1 MAEGVGLL
9 RTGNLLMVTCCA
21 LYLAWWSLAFN
32 PLWSCPVWAK
42 VVGFVCTLAAGAAGV
57 TQLVGGI
64 GEVGADRVTAAIVVA
79 GVVAYAVLL
88 ALTSRLLHR
97 QVTTELALICAWAA
111 MELCVVR
118 ALWVAGAL
126 GPVATVVLAVA
137 TVAAAAIG
145 LVCYLAYYELDPVPA
160 FVDGMVPLALC
171 GAVSAL
177 AAALVALA

>member
-9 RTGNLLMVTCCA
+9 RTGNLLMVACCA

-32 PLWSCPVWAK
+32 PLWSCPMWAK

-64 GEVGADRVTAAIVVA
+64 GTVGADRVTAAIVVA
-79 GVVAYAVLL
+79 GVVAYAVL
-88 ALTSRLLHR
+88 
-97 QVTTELALICAWAA
+97 LALICAWAA

-137 TVAAAAIG
+137 TVVAAGVG
-145 LVCYLAYYELDPVPA
+145 LACYLAYYELDPVPA
-160 FVDGMVPLALC
+160 FVDGMAPLALC